1 MADIQVRKKD
11 GSLQDWSYDKL
22 LASISKTGVAP
33 EKAEGMASNV
43 EKWTQE
49 SAENG
54 VIDSSGI
61 RGKVIA
67 VLKEADPAAAEKY
80 ETYKKQ

>member
-1 MADIQVRKKD
+1 MADIKVQKKD
-11 GSLQDWSYDKL
+11 GSLQDWNNDKL

-33 EKAEGMASNV
+33 ETAGAIASDV
-43 EKWTQE
+43 EKWAQN

-54 VIDSSGI
+54 VVDSSGI

-67 VLKEADPAAAEKY
+67 VLKEADPAAAEKF